1 MPSWLI
7 RLRDVVWVA
16 VFAVALAVAAIVC
29 ALFVDGSF
37 DVVIALSGAA
47 ITCGLLAQRV

>member
-7 RLRDVVWVA
+7 RLRDVVWVS
-16 VFAVALAVAAIVC
+16 VLAVTLAVLSIFC

-37 DVVIALSGAA
+37 DVVIALSGGA
-47 ITCGLLAQRV
+47 ITFGLLAQRV

>member
-16 VFAVALAVAAIVC
+16 VLAVVFAVLAVVIAI
-29 ALFVDGSF
+29 FVPITLN
-37 DVVIALSGAA
+37 VVIALTGAG
-47 ITCGLLAQRV
+47 ITFGLLAQRV

>member
-1 MPSWLI
+1 MPSWLV
-7 RLRDVVWVA
+7 RLRDVVWVSVA
-16 VFAVALAVAAIVC
+16 AVALAVLAIFC

-37 DVVIALSGAA
+37 DLVIALSGGA